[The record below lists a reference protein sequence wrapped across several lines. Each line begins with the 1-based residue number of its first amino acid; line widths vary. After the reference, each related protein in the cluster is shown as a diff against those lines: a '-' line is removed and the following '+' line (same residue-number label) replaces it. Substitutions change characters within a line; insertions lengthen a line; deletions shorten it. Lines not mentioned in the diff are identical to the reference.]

1 MHTKKVKLLD
11 DKFDKYV
18 KSHEKRARMY
28 SVNEEK
34 ASSSNAFSGLNLLYD
49 GEQRR
54 KYGSL

>member
-28 SVNEEK
+28 SVNEKE

-54 KYGSL
+54 K